1 MLHKQIISIHIVA
14 EDLLYAL
21 RILLCKVSFS
31 LSWSFYYSI
40 SNKII
45 CYSQFRYEIYY
56 FLNIEWLWNVSLLS
70 LLLQFDLY
78 LTVFFEICVLGSSE
92 YFSRGRETL
101 SEALVERSI
110 LGLAPEE
117 SEEISFRINIT
128 NSISRRVPMDHDS
141 HRRWH
146 PREMYGW
153 HQHMHE
159 RRAAAVSVGRPLSIA
174 FWLSCCGHC

>member
-1 MLHKQIISIHIVA
+1 M
-14 EDLLYAL
+14 
-21 RILLCKVSFS
+21 RFS
-31 LSWSFYYSI
+31 LSSPNWVILKCLCFVLFCNSTFHLM
-40 SNKII
+40 
-45 CYSQFRYEIYY
+45 E
-56 FLNIEWLWNVSLLS
+56 
-70 LLLQFDLY
+70 
-78 LTVFFEICVLGSSE
+78 FFEIYVLDSPEYSSC
-92 YFSRGRETL
+92 RRETL

-117 SEEISFRINIT
+117 SEISFRINIT

-141 HRRWH
+141 HHCWH

-174 FWLSCCGHC
+174 FWLSYCGHC